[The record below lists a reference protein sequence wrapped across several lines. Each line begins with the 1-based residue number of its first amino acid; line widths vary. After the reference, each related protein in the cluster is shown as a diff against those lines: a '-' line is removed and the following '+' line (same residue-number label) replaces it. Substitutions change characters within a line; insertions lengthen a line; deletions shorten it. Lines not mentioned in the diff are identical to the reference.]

1 MFTRTIKASLCAVLA
16 AAACSSQV
24 AAQEFIPARVEI
36 AFNRYYT
43 YAELVDHMHA
53 IANAYPELVT
63 LEQIGFSGLGKPL
76 YVATVNA
83 PSIGPA
89 ESKPGMWI
97 DGNVHGNEIQAAEV
111 VLYSLWYLTRAY
123 GHNEDLTE
131 LLDNYTFYFMV
142 SQNPDGR
149 EYWFNEP
156 NTPNSSRSNQRPV
169 DNDRDGFFDE
179 DPPDD
184 LDGDGS
190 ITTMWKRD
198 PDGRWKRD
206 EQDPRVFFRVPADE
220 AGEWTRLGS
229 EGIDND
235 GDGRTNEDGPGG
247 DDMNR
252 NWPSDWKPNYVQYGA
267 GEFPLSNP
275 ETRAV
280 AEFILARPN
289 IAAGQSYHNSGGMIL
304 RGPGA
309 NYTESL
315 YPREDIRVYDEIG
328 TVGEDILPY
337 YNYWVIY
344 KDLYT
349 VHGGF
354 VNWLAEGLG
363 VFSFTNEMWAASKYF
378 QRDISRP
385 SEEQMWL
392 FRDRLQFGQDFKDYT
407 EIDHPEHGRVLVGG
421 LNKWASRNTPTFALE
436 EECHRNFAFTMFH
449 ADQMPVVEW
458 GPLEVEQMGDSD
470 VWIATVEV
478 KNTKLIPTR
487 SGIQANNRI
496 GRNDLLIC
504 EPADGRVAMSGSI
517 RARTDKQMNE
527 TRFEPGRVQ
536 LERGVPSEGSVLHRF
551 LIEGPRG
558 CEVTLRFESEKARD
572 IAMTFTLEPR
582 ERE

>member
-1 MFTRTIKASLCAVLA
+1 MFTRTLKAALCAALA
-16 AAACSSQV
+16 AASVSAPAV
-24 AAQEFIPARVEI
+24 AQEFIPAKVDI

-43 YAELVDHMHA
+43 YTELVDHMHA
-53 IANAYPELVT
+53 IANAYPEIVT
-63 LEQIGFSGLGKPL
+63 LEQIGLSGLGRPL

-83 PSIGPA
+83 PNTGPA
-89 ESKPGMWI
+89 GSKPAMWI

-131 LLDNYTFYFMV
+131 LLDNYSFYFMV

-149 EYWFNEP
+149 DYWFEEA

-190 ITTMWKRD
+190 ITTMWKPD

-206 EQDPRVFFRVPADE
+206 EKDPRVFYRVGQDE
-220 AGEWTRLGS
+220 VGEWTRLGS

-275 ETRAV
+275 ETRAI

-309 NYTESL
+309 NYAESL

-328 TVGEDILPY
+328 TVAEDILPY

-407 EIDHPEHGRVLVGG
+407 EIDHPEHGKVLVGG

-458 GPLEVEQMGDSD
+458 GPIEAEQVGDGD
-470 VWIATVEV
+470 LWMVTVEV
-478 KNTKLIPTR
+478 KNTKLMPTR
-487 SGIQANNRI
+487 SGIQANNNI
-496 GRNDLLIC
+496 GRNDILTC
-504 EPADGRVAMSGSI
+504 EPSEGRVAMSGSI
-517 RARTDKQMNE
+517 RERTDKQLNE

-536 LERGVPSEGSVLHRF
+536 LRRGVPSKGSVLHRF

-558 CEVTLRFESEKARD
+558 GAVTLRYESEKAKD
-572 IAMTFTLEPR
+572 LETTFTLEPR
-582 ERE
+582 SRD

>member
-1 MFTRTIKASLCAVLA
+1 MFTRTLKAALCAALA
-16 AAACSSQV
+16 AASVSAPAV
-24 AAQEFIPARVEI
+24 AQEFIPAKVDI

-43 YAELVDHMHA
+43 YTELVDHMHA
-53 IANAYPELVT
+53 IANAYPEIVT
-63 LEQIGFSGLGKPL
+63 LEQIGLSGLGRPL
-76 YVATVNA
+76 YVVTVNA
-83 PSIGPA
+83 PKTGPA
-89 ESKPGMWI
+89 GSKPAMWI

-131 LLDNYTFYFMV
+131 LLDNYSFYFMV

-149 EYWFNEP
+149 DYWFEEA

-169 DNDRDGFFDE
+169 DDDRDGFFDE

-190 ITTMWKRD
+190 ITTMWKPD

-206 EQDPRVFFRVPADE
+206 EKDPRVFYRVGQDE
-220 AGEWTRLGS
+220 VGEWTRLGS

-235 GDGRTNEDGPGG
+235 GDGRTNEDGAGG

-252 NWPSDWKPNYVQYGA
+252 NWPSDWKPNYVQRGA

-275 ETRAV
+275 ETRAI

-309 NYTESL
+309 NYVESL

-328 TVGEDILPY
+328 TVAEDILPY

-407 EIDHPEHGRVLVGG
+407 EIDHPEHGKVLVGG

-458 GPLEVEQMGDSD
+458 GPIEAEQVGDGD
-470 VWIATVEV
+470 LWMVTVEV
-478 KNTKLIPTR
+478 KNTKLMPTR
-487 SGIQANNRI
+487 SGIQANNNI
-496 GRNDLLIC
+496 GRNDILTC
-504 EPADGRVAMSGSI
+504 EPSEGRVAMSGSI
-517 RARTDKQMNE
+517 RERSDKQLNE

-536 LERGVPSEGSVLHRF
+536 LNRGVPSKGSVLHRF

-558 CEVTLRFESEKARD
+558 SAVTLRYESEKAKD
-572 IAMTFTLEPR
+572 LETTFTLEPR
-582 ERE
+582 ARE

>member
-1 MFTRTIKASLCAVLA
+1 MFSRTINATLCAVLA
-16 AAACSSQV
+16 TAALSAPAV
-24 AAQEFIPARVEI
+24 AQEHIPGKVEI

-43 YAELVDHMHA
+43 YGELVDHLHS
-53 IANAYPELVT
+53 IAGAYPDLVT

-83 PSIGPA
+83 PRTGPA
-89 ESKPGMWI
+89 ESKPAMWI

-111 VLYSLWYLTRAY
+111 VLYSLWYLTKAY
-123 GHNEDLTE
+123 DNNEDLTE
-131 LLDNYTFYFMV
+131 LLDNYSFYFLV

-149 EYWFNEP
+149 EFWFAEA
-156 NTPNSSRSNQRPV
+156 NTPNSSRSNQRPI
-169 DNDRDGFFDE
+169 DSDRDGLVDE
-179 DPPDD
+179 DGPDD

-190 ITTMWKRD
+190 ITSMWKRD

-206 EQDPRVFFRVPADE
+206 EKDPRVFLRVAADE
-220 AGEWTRLGS
+220 TGEWTRLGS

-252 NWPSDWKPNYVQYGA
+252 NWPSDWKPGYVQRGA

-275 ETRAV
+275 ETKAI
-280 AEFILARPN
+280 ADFIAARPN
-289 IAAGQSYHNSGGMIL
+289 IAAGQSYHNAGGMLL

-309 NYTESL
+309 NYAEAL

-328 TVGEDILPY
+328 RVGEDILPY
-337 YNYWVIY
+337 YDYMVIY

-363 VFSFTNEMWAASKYF
+363 VFSFTNEMWSASKYF

-385 SEEQMWL
+385 DSERMWL
-392 FRDRLQFGQDFKDYT
+392 FRDRIQFGQTFKDYT
-407 EIDHPEHGRVLVGG
+407 EFDHPEHGEILIGG
-421 LNKWASRNTPTFALE
+421 LNKWSARNTPTFALE
-436 EECHRNFAFTMFH
+436 EECHRNFAFTMYH
-449 ADQMPVVEW
+449 ADQMPVLEW
-458 GPLEVEQMGDSD
+458 GPIEIEQLGDD
-470 VWIATVEV
+470 DLWMVTVEV

-487 SGIQANNRI
+487 SGIQSRNKI
-496 GRNDLLIC
+496 GTNDLLTC
-504 EPADGRVAMSGSI
+504 EPEQGRVAMSGSI
-517 RARTDKQMNE
+517 RSRSDKQLSE

-536 LERGVPSEGSVLHRF
+536 LSRGVPSQGRVLHRF

-558 CEVTLRFESEKARD
+558 STVTLRYTAEKARD
-572 IAMTFTLEPR
+572 LETSVTLEPR

>member
-1 MFTRTIKASLCAVLA
+1 MFTRTLKAALCAALA
-16 AAACSSQV
+16 AASVSAPAV
-24 AAQEFIPARVEI
+24 AQEFIPAKVDI

-43 YAELVDHMHA
+43 YTELVDHMHA
-53 IANAYPELVT
+53 IANAYPEIVT
-63 LEQIGFSGLGKPL
+63 LEQIGLSGLGRPL
-76 YVATVNA
+76 YVVTVNA
-83 PSIGPA
+83 PKTGPA
-89 ESKPGMWI
+89 GSKPAMWI

-131 LLDNYTFYFMV
+131 LLDSYSFYFMV

-149 EYWFNEP
+149 DYWFEEA

-190 ITTMWKRD
+190 ITTMWKPD

-206 EQDPRVFFRVPADE
+206 EKDPRVFYRVGQDE
-220 AGEWTRLGS
+220 VGEWTRLGS

-275 ETRAV
+275 ETRAI

-309 NYTESL
+309 NYAESL

-328 TVGEDILPY
+328 TVAEDILPY

-407 EIDHPEHGRVLVGG
+407 EFDHPEHGPILIGG

-458 GPLEVEQMGDSD
+458 GPIEAERVGDGD
-470 VWIATVEV
+470 LWMVTVEV
-478 KNTKLIPTR
+478 KNTKLMPTR

-496 GRNDLLIC
+496 GRNDILTC
-504 EPADGRVAMSGSI
+504 EPSEGRVAMSGSI
-517 RARTDKQMNE
+517 RARTDKQLSE

-536 LERGVPSEGSVLHRF
+536 LRRGVPSKGSVLHRF

-558 CEVTLRFESEKARD
+558 DTVTLRYESEKAKD
-572 IAMTFTLEPR
+572 LETTFTLEPR
-582 ERE
+582 TRD